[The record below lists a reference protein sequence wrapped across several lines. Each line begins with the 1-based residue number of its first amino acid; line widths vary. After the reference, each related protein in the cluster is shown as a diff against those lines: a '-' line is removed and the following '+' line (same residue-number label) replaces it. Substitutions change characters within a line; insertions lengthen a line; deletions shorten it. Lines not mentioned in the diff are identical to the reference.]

1 MSNLK
6 RIIYLCIA
14 LAVVAAIPAAAGAQ
28 QIYKMAFVD
37 FEKVFANYPETKI
50 ESEKFA
56 KDLDDKKKKLEKEA
70 ETIKGEMDRLERGI
84 DDRNLP
90 LNAAE
95 KKRKE
100 EDLRKKYMDLQERAE
115 SIQKD
120 MTVKEQEVTDRIQKK
135 ILAIVETYSKENK
148 IDVVIDTR
156 TVYYSNP
163 DLNLDITDE
172 ILTKINIAK

>member
-1 MSNLK
+1 MKHLRK
-6 RIIYLCIA
+6 IIYLFIA
-14 LAVVAAIPAAAGAQ
+14 LAVVAAGPAAAGAQ
-28 QIYKMAFVD
+28 QIYKIALVD
-37 FEKVFANYPETKI
+37 FEKIFANYPETKI

-56 KDLDDKKKKLEKEA
+56 KDIEEKKKKLEKDA
-70 ETIKGEMDRLERGI
+70 ETIKNEMDRLERGI

-90 LNAAE
+90 LSAAE

-100 EDLRKKYMDLQERAE
+100 EELRKKYMDLQEKAE
-115 SIQKD
+115 SVQKD

-163 DLNLDITDE
+163 DMNLDITDE
-172 ILTKINIAK
+172 ILTKINIVK